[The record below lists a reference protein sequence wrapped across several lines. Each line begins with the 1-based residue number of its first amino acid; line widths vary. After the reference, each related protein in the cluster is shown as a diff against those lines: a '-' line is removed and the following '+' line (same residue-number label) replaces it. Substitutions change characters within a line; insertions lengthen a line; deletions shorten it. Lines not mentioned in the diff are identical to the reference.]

1 MKKVSGDIAFAAAV
15 IAAILGVAAS
25 NFGQGWFPLGRRN
38 DDTRGGRHRLRPV
51 DRRQYL
57 AGAYGAMVT
66 RLSRVKELFADGTGD
81 LPALV
86 MEPED
91 LVQANTAPGSS
102 ARRRRL
108 QHQVLRLR
116 RRHREIDPSEPV

>member
-1 MKKVSGDIAFAAAV
+1 M
-15 IAAILGVAAS
+15 
-25 NFGQGWFPLGRRN
+25 
-38 DDTRGGRHRLRPV
+38 